1 MRRGDH
7 HQVQRMFRARVLA
20 QGFTLVCIVTG
31 GLYFGAER
39 QQEREGWKRRQ
50 QDEAD
55 EKRHRWIR
63 ELEVRDEEEKELRA
77 RLDRRR
83 ERKRAADAADAAEAG
98 ERRGAARDSFRAA
111 EAKRAEGE
119 ELAAA
124 AAAAVDEKEE
134 GAAGGGSGWGLPGW
148 LGGSKSSAESETERP
163 PPKSQVEAETP
174 KK

>member
-20 QGFTLVCIVTG
+20 QGFTLVCIVSG

-39 QQEREGWKRRQ
+39 HKEREVWKLQQEEQ
-50 QDEAD
+50 AE
-55 EKRHRWIR
+55 EKRHKWIR
-63 ELEVRDEEEKELRA
+63 ELEARDEEEKELRA

-83 ERKRAADAADAAEAG
+83 ERKRAAD
-98 ERRGAARDSFRAA
+98 ERDRREGAARDSFRAA

-119 ELAAA
+119 EVAAA
-124 AAAAVDEKEE
+124 ASEATAAPADVPSCE
-134 GAAGGGSGWGLPGW
+134 GAAASGWGLPGW
-148 LGGSKSSAESETERP
+148 LGGSNTSSKESDSEGP
-163 PPKSQVEAETP
+163 PQSQVEAETP